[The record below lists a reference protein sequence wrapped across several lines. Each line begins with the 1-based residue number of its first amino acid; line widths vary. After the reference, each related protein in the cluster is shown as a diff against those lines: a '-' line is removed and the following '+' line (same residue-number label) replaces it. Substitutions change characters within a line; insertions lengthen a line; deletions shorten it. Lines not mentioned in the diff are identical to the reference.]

1 MIMTTSVK
9 VKFRASRVPGKAGSI
24 YYQVTHDRQV
34 RRITTRIRIVPEWWD
49 AEAGQVLAL
58 PGEASVVRHRIDG
71 DIVLLQRIVRDLTQ
85 QGRPYT
91 ADEIVSRF
99 RTPHRDATVLAFLRS
114 QIARLTS
121 EGRLGT
127 ARNYQRTYRSFSDFL
142 GGADMDAV
150 VRHIEHLL
158 DLGGAETLALGGD
171 LDGCDTLGG
180 GVTGIQD
187 YPKLYAA
194 LAARG
199 YDEPLLSALSS
210 GNWLRVLPKE

>member
-1 MIMTTSVK
+1 MTSFAPSATAAAWS
-9 VKFRASRVPGKAGSI
+9 GSN
-24 YYQVTHDRQV
+24 
-34 RRITTRIRIVPEWWD
+34 
-49 AEAGQVLAL
+49 L
-58 PGEASVVRHRIDG
+58 
-71 DIVLLQRIVRDLTQ
+71 
-85 QGRPYT
+85 YT
-91 ADEIVSRF
+91 
-99 RTPHRDATVLAFLRS
+99 
-114 QIARLTS
+114 
-121 EGRLGT
+121 
-127 ARNYQRTYRSFSDFL
+127 DFL

-187 YPKLYAA
+187 YQKLYAA

-199 YDEPLLSALSS
+199 YDEPLLNALFS